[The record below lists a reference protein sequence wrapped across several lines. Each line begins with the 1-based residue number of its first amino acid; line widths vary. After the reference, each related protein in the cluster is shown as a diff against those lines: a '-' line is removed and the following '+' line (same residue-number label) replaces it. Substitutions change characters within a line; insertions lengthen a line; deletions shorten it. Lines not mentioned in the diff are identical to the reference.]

1 MFQVNVGTRKHDL
14 NSYTCICLSWKYFRC
29 VFISDFR
36 VFSDRLVDHKDME
49 EFVALLEKTL
59 TSHFDLQFDSV
70 CPEKQTP
77 IFG

>member
-1 MFQVNVGTRKHDL
+1 MFQVIIDQESKIQMHTYAFVCSGNTAHL
-14 NSYTCICLSWKYFRC
+14 F
-29 VFISDFR
+29 FISEFR
-36 VFSDRLVDHKDME
+36 VFSDRLVDHKDLE

-59 TSHFDLQFDSV
+59 TSHFDLQFDSI

>member
-1 MFQVNVGTRKHDL
+1 MFM
-14 NSYTCICLSWKYFRC
+14 
-29 VFISDFR
+29 SDFR
-36 VFSDRLVDHKDME
+36 VFSDRLVDHKDMQ

-59 TSHFDLQFDSV
+59 ASHFDLQLDSI

>member
-1 MFQVNVGTRKHDL
+1 MFQVFIDQDSKTHTRTFAFVCSGKIAH
-14 NSYTCICLSWKYFRC
+14 LS
-29 VFISDFR
+29 FISEFR
-36 VFSDRLVDHKDME
+36 VFSDRLVDHKDLE

-59 TSHFDLQFDSV
+59 TSHFDLQFDSI

>member
-1 MFQVNVGTRKHDL
+1 MFQVNINHESQSQIHTSASVRRA
-14 NSYTCICLSWKYFRC
+14 NSAHLSL
-29 VFISDFR
+29 ISEFR
-36 VFSDRLVDHKDME
+36 VFSDRLVDHKDLE

-59 TSHFDLQFDSV
+59 TSHFDLQFDNI